1 VINGMR
7 HLSWD
12 LAFGLEIKN
21 LYVTG
26 GIALS
31 LVLVILVTSIF
42 L

>member
-1 VINGMR
+1 MLNGVR

-26 GIALS
+26 GVVLFF
-31 LVLVILVTSIF
+31 VLVILVGSI
-42 L
+42 LL